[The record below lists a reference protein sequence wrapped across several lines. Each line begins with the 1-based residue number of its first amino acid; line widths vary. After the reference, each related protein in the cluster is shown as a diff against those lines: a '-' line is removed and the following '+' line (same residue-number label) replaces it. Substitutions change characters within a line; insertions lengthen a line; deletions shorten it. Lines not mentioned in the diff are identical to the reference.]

1 MLGGRGRDTP
11 ADLAGMT
18 DAGKRDAGEAKK
30 GEVREDDR
38 EIEQEGRRTEIDDED
53 GGTKRDEDAEINEER
68 RLAGRRKIGEDEI
81 FGEDEKLKFG
91 EDETRGEDEKR
102 KVGEDGKRVDKDC
115 RRRLAGMVNVGEGA
129 SDWRKGGENE
139 IDWAGGKERGQTDA
153 ERP

>member
-1 MLGGRGRDTP
+1 M
-11 ADLAGMT
+11 
-18 DAGKRDAGEAKK
+18 
-30 GEVREDDR
+30 
-38 EIEQEGRRTEIDDED
+38 
-53 GGTKRDEDAEINEER
+53 
-68 RLAGRRKIGEDEI
+68 AGRRKIGEDEI
-81 FGEDEKLKFG
+81 FGADEKLNFG

-129 SDWRKGGENE
+129 SDWRNGGEIA

>member
-11 ADLAGMT
+11 ADLAGTT

-30 GEVREDDR
+30 GEVREDNL
-38 EIEQEGRRTEIDDED
+38 EIEQEGRQAEIEDED
-53 GGTKRDEDAEINEER
+53 GGKKRDEDAEINEER

-81 FGEDEKLKFG
+81 FGEDEKVKFG
-91 EDETRGEDEKR
+91 EDE
-102 KVGEDGKRVDKDC
+102 KRVDKDC

-129 SDWRKGGENE
+129 SDWRNGGENA
-139 IDWAGGKERGQTDA
+139 IDWAGGKERSQTDA